1 MLDPSSTLLWTLLL
15 LVTAL
20 CLALLVVG
28 PILTSYTTAY
38 LAAPYEITTFLEAV
52 DSSVQEN
59 EGYDGDVAKVQRL
72 EDKLRLN
79 RLLSEIR
86 KSGDDLREELD
97 HLVLAE
103 GCRTLRPSARFL
115 WAGHRR
121 QLEERVRRLDML
133 RMRFLVV
140 YMSIVAGT
148 AGDRAKQA
156 ERTTPK
162 DPEKTALHFQ
172 HQMPTRPFLPKG
184 LTDSIKQRPALKK
197 LTMQTTTTT
206 NQHENDETPHQ
217 TSHQVSHQTPHRTP
231 QKPPHQMNWMGV
243 VQELQRSP
251 RMHKR
256 HASIE
261 MAMRSTPPATPLGSP
276 VSLTPE
282 MDNGRFRN
290 AIDPIPEDRGDKDK
304 DEDKEEDKI

>member
-1 MLDPSSTLLWTLLL
+1 MLDPPSSPLLWTLLL

-20 CLALLVVG
+20 CLALLLVVAY
-28 PILTSYTTAY
+28 TSYTTAY
-38 LAAPYEITTFLEAV
+38 LAAPHEITTFLEAV
-52 DSSVQEN
+52 DSSIQEN
-59 EGYDGDVAKVQRL
+59 EGYDGDIAKVQKL
-72 EDKLRLN
+72 EDKLRLG

-97 HLVLAE
+97 RLVLTE
-103 GCRTLRPSARFL
+103 GSRTLRPGARFL

-140 YMSIVAGT
+140 YMGIVAAT

-162 DPEKTALHFQ
+162 DPEKAALHFQ

-184 LTDSIKQRPALKK
+184 LVDSIKQRPALKK
-197 LTMQTTTTT
+197 LTTQTTATTE
-206 NQHENDETPHQ
+206 QHKDNETPHQ
-217 TSHQVSHQTPHRTP
+217 LSHHASHQTPHRTP
-231 QKPPHQMNWMGV
+231 HKPPPQINWMGV

-251 RMHKR
+251 LMHRR

-261 MAMRSTPPATPLGSP
+261 MAMRSTPPASPLSTP
-276 VSLTPE
+276 VSLSPE

-290 AIDPIPEDRGDKDK
+290 AIDPIPEDRDK
-304 DEDKEEDKI
+304 DEDEDKT